1 MQCLC
6 IIIYIYKIILLYL
19 TIQEHFYNNGHGFIE
34 CRLKNI
40 RTARPEERRNSRK
53 QIAPTIAIQGIQEE
67 KVPDCAISQDLK
79 EKVYIVYYYRNTLYN
94 YNLVIIIKTTDR
106 TTTTLS

>member
-1 MQCLC
+1 MYAMSLHN
-6 IIIYIYKIILLYL
+6 YKYKIILLYL

-34 CRLKNI
+34 YRLKNI

-94 YNLVIIIKTTDR
+94 
-106 TTTTLS
+106 